1 MRRDDDG
8 YPAPVDLDDARPV
21 LAAQGAYYAAT
32 GLLPFA
38 SRRAFE
44 AVTGP
49 KREWWLVQ
57 TVGLLVTVVGG
68 ALVSGAVR
76 RRTSPELLAVAAGS
90 AASLGAGEVGF
101 RAAGARAGG
110 ARLGL
115 RRAGAD
121 RAELPCRRRRP
132 ARPPRRAG
140 APGLARLV
148 SARPS
153 RGGALPLAATAT

>member
-1 MRRDDDG
+1 MDRTRT
-8 YPAPVDLDDARPV
+8 AL
-21 LAAQGAYYAAT
+21 LAYGGYYAVT
-32 GLLPFA
+32 GVAPFV

-90 AASLGAGEVGF
+90 AASL
-101 RAAGARAGG
+101 AAIDVVYVARGRIAPSYL
-110 ARLGL
+110 ADAAVQLGL
-115 RRAGAD
+115 LGA
-121 RAELPCRRRRP
+121 
-132 ARPPRRAG
+132 
-140 APGLARLV
+140 LARRV
-148 SARPS
+148 S
-153 RGGALPLAATAT
+153 RGSFPPAGRG

>member
-1 MRRDDDG
+1 MARDHDG
-8 YPAPVDLDDARPV
+8 YSAGVELDDTRPV
-21 LAAQGAYYAAT
+21 LMAQGAYYAAT

-68 ALVSGAVR
+68 ALISGAAR

-90 AASLGAGEVGF
+90 AASLAAVDVVYVARGRIAPSYLGDAAVQLVLLGAL
-101 RAAGARAGG
+101 AR
-110 ARLGL
+110 RI
-115 RRAGAD
+115 
-121 RAELPCRRRRP
+121 RP
-132 ARPPRRAG
+132 ASFPRPG
-140 APGLARLV
+140 
-148 SARPS
+148 
-153 RGGALPLAATAT
+153 RG